1 MMKFAGLALLLVAVG
16 LLVWG
21 LEASGTIQSD
31 FSRFFRGGPSDR
43 TVWLYVGS
51 AAAGVMGLGLLL
63 SPRIRHA

>member
-1 MMKFAGLALLLVAVG
+1 MKFVGLALLAVAVL

-21 LEASGTIQSD
+21 LEASGTISSD

-51 AAAGVMGLGLLL
+51 AAAGVIGLGFLL
-63 SPRIRHA
+63 SPRMRRA

>member
-1 MMKFAGLALLLVAVG
+1 MKLAGLGLLAVAVF

-51 AAAGVMGLGLLL
+51 AAAGVMGLGLLF
-63 SPRIRHA
+63 SPRIRRA